1 MSLHSALRF
10 SDPGAFAARSIEAH
24 EIALSGGTTSDLDS
38 RVLRAW
44 RRSGDAGI
52 SPDQQA
58 PCSVL
63 SREEV
68 ATAREVTPLH
78 RVAADVVASVADTS
92 SAGRHLVV
100 VADTRGRVLWRAGS
114 AQALRRADSIAFMEG
129 ADWSEQGIG
138 ANAISLAL
146 EAGTLTHATAGEHY
160 VRAHHGWTCT
170 ASPIRD
176 PHGRILGVLNVSHPL
191 RFSSV
196 ETGALVRC
204 GARLAESLVAALPA
218 VAPPAS
224 PPTSPPGVGEAGGL
238 AGSRGSHLVRSDDD
252 DAAHITVANPVTDP
266 NPVTDHSPGT
276 GTGTG
281 TDHNPV
287 TAIRLLGWKPAV
299 IRADGTAASLSPRR
313 AELLALLAS
322 REAWS
327 ARALSEALYD
337 DPSATTTVRGEVRR
351 LRQLTGLSIESQPY
365 SLCPRERERVD
376 FLGVEHPDDL
386 LPDSEIP
393 AIVDLRYGI

>member
-24 EIALSGGTTSDLDS
+24 EIALSGGMTSALDS

-58 PCSVL
+58 PYSVL
-63 SREEV
+63 SRQEV
-68 ATAREVTPLH
+68 ATAREMTPLH
-78 RVAADVVASVADTS
+78 RVAEDVVASVADTS

-114 AQALRRADSIAFMEG
+114 ALALRRADSIAFMEG

-176 PHGRILGVLNVSHPL
+176 SHGRILGVLNVSHPL

-204 GARLAESLVAALPA
+204 GTRLAESLVAALGPA
-218 VAPPAS
+218 TGRGPQEFDDDTAAHVTTAS
-224 PPTSPPGVGEAGGL
+224 PL
-238 AGSRGSHLVRSDDD
+238 AGVLP
-252 DAAHITVANPVTDP
+252 ATD
-266 NPVTDHSPGT
+266 G
-276 GTGTG
+276 
-281 TDHNPV
+281 NPV

-299 IRADGTAASLSPRR
+299 VHADGTSIPLSPRR

-327 ARALSEALYD
+327 ARALAAELYG

-351 LRQLTGLSIESQPY
+351 LRQLTGLPIESQPY
-365 SLCPRERERVD
+365 SLPARERGCVD
-376 FLGVEHPDDL
+376 FLRVEHPDEL

>member
-10 SDPGAFAARSIEAH
+10 SDPQAFAARSIEAH
-24 EIALSGGTTSDLDS
+24 ERALSGEPTSDMDS

-44 RRSGDAGI
+44 QRSGAAGI

-63 SREEV
+63 SRDEV
-68 ATAREVTPLH
+68 ATARELTPLH

-92 SAGRHLVV
+92 AAGRHLVV
-100 VADTRGRVLWRAGS
+100 VSDTRGRVLWRAGS
-114 AQALRRADSIAFMEG
+114 AHTLRRADSIAFMEG

-138 ANAISLAL
+138 ANGISLAL
-146 EAGTLTHATAGEHY
+146 EAGALTHATAGEHY

-176 PHGRILGVLNVSHPL
+176 PRGRIVGVLDVSHPL

-196 ETGALVRC
+196 QTAALVRC
-204 GARLAESLVAALPA
+204 GARLAESLLAALPSPLGA
-218 VAPPAS
+218 VAPPGPRAE
-224 PPTSPPGVGEAGGL
+224 P
-238 AGSRGSHLVRSDDD
+238 RNDDD
-252 DAAHITVANPVTDP
+252 DNNYNKDFGNDGDP
-266 NPVTDHSPGT
+266 TDHIHSDAGLVGT
-276 GTGTG
+276 
-281 TDHNPV
+281 NPI
-287 TAIRLLGWKPAV
+287 TSIRLLGWKPAV
-299 IRADGTAASLSPRR
+299 VRADGTSIPLSPRR

-322 REAWS
+322 RDAWS

-365 SLCPRERERVD
+365 SLCPRERGCVD
-376 FLGVEHPDDL
+376 FLRVEHPDEL

>member
-10 SDPGAFAARSIEAH
+10 ADPGAFAARSIKAH
-24 EIALSGGTTSDLDS
+24 EVALSGGKTSDLDA

-52 SPDQQA
+52 SPDQRA

-68 ATAREVTPLH
+68 ATARGETPLH
-78 RVAADVVASVADTS
+78 RVAAEVVASVADTS

-114 AQALRRADSIAFMEG
+114 AQALRRADSIAFAEG
-129 ADWSEQGIG
+129 ADWSERGIG

-146 EAGTLTHATAGEHY
+146 ETGTLTHATAGEHY

-176 PHGRILGVLNVSHPL
+176 PRGRVLGVLNVSPPL

-204 GARLAESLVAALPA
+204 GARLAESLVAALPG
-218 VAPPAS
+218 AS
-224 PPTSPPGVGEAGGL
+224 RPGVD
-238 AGSRGSHLVRSDDD
+238 DDD
-252 DAAHITVANPVTDP
+252 DAAPGTVAT
-266 NPVTDHSPGT
+266 
-276 GTGTG
+276 
-281 TDHNPV
+281 PV

-299 IRADGTAASLSPRR
+299 VRADGTSIPLSPRR

-365 SLCPRERERVD
+365 SLCPRERELVD
-376 FLGVEHPDDL
+376 FLRVEHPDEL

>member
-10 SDPGAFAARSIEAH
+10 SDPQAFAARSIEAH
-24 EIALSGGTTSDLDS
+24 EIALSGGMTSDLDS

-63 SREEV
+63 SRDEV
-68 ATAREVTPLH
+68 ATAREMTPLH
-78 RVAADVVASVADTS
+78 RVAADVVSSVADTS
-92 SAGRHLVV
+92 STGRHLVV
-100 VADTRGRVLWRAGS
+100 VSDTRGRVLWRAGS
-114 AQALRRADSIAFMEG
+114 PQALRGADSIAFAEG
-129 ADWSEQGIG
+129 ADWSEHGIG
-138 ANAISLAL
+138 TNAISLAL
-146 EAGTLTHATAGEHY
+146 ESGDLTHATAGEHY

-176 PHGRILGVLNVSHPL
+176 PQGRTLGVLNVSHPL

-196 ETGALVRC
+196 ETAALVRC
-204 GARLAESLVAALPA
+204 GARLAESLLAALPSPFDA
-218 VAPPAS
+218 VARAQP
-224 PPTSPPGVGEAGGL
+224 
-238 AGSRGSHLVRSDDD
+238 HDNDDNDDD
-252 DAAHITVANPVTDP
+252 PTAHNRGDARSAPANPVT
-266 NPVTDHSPGT
+266 S
-276 GTGTG
+276 
-281 TDHNPV
+281 
-287 TAIRLLGWKPAV
+287 IRLLGWKPAV
-299 IRADGTAASLSPRR
+299 VRADGTSIALSPRR

-327 ARALSEALYD
+327 ARALSETLYN

-365 SLCPRERERVD
+365 SLCPRERECVD
-376 FLGVEHPDDL
+376 FLRVELPDEL

-393 AIVDLRYGI
+393 AIVDLRYGV

>member
-24 EIALSGGTTSDLDS
+24 EIALSGGTTSALDS

-44 RRSGDAGI
+44 QRSGDAGI

-58 PCSVL
+58 PRSVL

-68 ATAREVTPLH
+68 ATARGVTPLR

-114 AQALRRADSIAFMEG
+114 AQALRRADSIAFLEG

-146 EAGTLTHATAGEHY
+146 EAGTLIHATAGEHY

-176 PHGRILGVLNVSHPL
+176 PNGRILGVLNVSHPL

-204 GARLAESLVAALPA
+204 GARLAESLVAALGPA
-218 VAPPAS
+218 
-224 PPTSPPGVGEAGGL
+224 TG
-238 AGSRGSHLVRSDDD
+238 RGPHDFDDD
-252 DAAHITVANPVTDP
+252 DAAAHITAA
-266 NPVTDHSPGT
+266 S
-276 GTGTG
+276 
-281 TDHNPV
+281 PV

-299 IRADGTAASLSPRR
+299 VRADGTSIPLSPRR

-327 ARALSEALYD
+327 ARALAAELYD

-351 LRQLTGLSIESQPY
+351 LRQLTGLPIESKPY
-365 SLCPRERERVD
+365 SLPARERGCVD
-376 FLGVEHPDDL
+376 FLRVEHPDEL

>member
-24 EIALSGGTTSDLDS
+24 EIALSGGMTSALDS

-78 RVAADVVASVADTS
+78 RVAADVVASVADIS

-114 AQALRRADSIAFMEG
+114 ALALRRADSIAFMEG

-204 GARLAESLVAALPA
+204 GARLAESLVAALEPA
-218 VAPPAS
+218 
-224 PPTSPPGVGEAGGL
+224 TG
-238 AGSRGSHLVRSDDD
+238 RGPQEFDDD
-252 DAAHITVANPVTDP
+252 DTAAHITAASPLAGAVPASFPVTD
-266 NPVTDHSPGT
+266 G
-276 GTGTG
+276 
-281 TDHNPV
+281 NPV

-299 IRADGTAASLSPRR
+299 VRADGTSIPLSPRR

-327 ARALSEALYD
+327 ARALAAELYD

-351 LRQLTGLSIESQPY
+351 LRQLTGLPIESQPY
-365 SLCPRERERVD
+365 SLPARERGCVD
-376 FLGVEHPDDL
+376 FLRVEHPDEL

>member
-10 SDPGAFAARSIEAH
+10 SDPQAFAARSIEAH
-24 EIALSGGTTSDLDS
+24 ERALSGGTTSDLDS

-52 SPDQQA
+52 SPDQQV

-63 SREEV
+63 SRDEV
-68 ATAREVTPLH
+68 ATARETTPLH

-92 SAGRHLVV
+92 STGRHLVV
-100 VADTRGRVLWRAGS
+100 VSDTRGRVLWRAGS
-114 AQALRRADSIAFMEG
+114 PQALRRADSIAFAEG

-146 EAGTLTHATAGEHY
+146 ESGDLTHATAGEHY

-170 ASPIRD
+170 ASPIRG
-176 PHGRILGVLNVSHPL
+176 PQGHTLGVLNVSHPL

-196 ETGALVRC
+196 ETAALVRC
-204 GARLAESLVAALPA
+204 GARLAESLLAALPTPFDA
-218 VAPPAS
+218 VARPQP
-224 PPTSPPGVGEAGGL
+224 
-238 AGSRGSHLVRSDDD
+238 HDNDDD
-252 DAAHITVANPVTDP
+252 PTADNRGDARPAHANPVT
-266 NPVTDHSPGT
+266 S
-276 GTGTG
+276 
-281 TDHNPV
+281 
-287 TAIRLLGWKPAV
+287 IRLLGWKPAV
-299 IRADGTAASLSPRR
+299 VLADGTSIPLSPRR

-327 ARALSEALYD
+327 ARALSETLYD

-365 SLCPRERERVD
+365 SLCPRERECVD
-376 FLGVEHPDDL
+376 FLRVELPDDL

-393 AIVDLRYGI
+393 AIIDLRYGV

>member
-10 SDPGAFAARSIEAH
+10 ADPGAFAARSVKAH
-24 EIALSGGTTSDLDS
+24 EVALSGGKTSDLDA

-44 RRSGDAGI
+44 RRSKDAGI
-52 SPDQQA
+52 SPDQQT

-68 ATAREVTPLH
+68 AAAREETPLH

-114 AQALRRADSIAFMEG
+114 AQALRRADSIAFAEG
-129 ADWSEQGIG
+129 ADWSERGIG

-146 EAGTLTHATAGEHY
+146 ETGTLTHATAGEHY

-176 PHGRILGVLNVSHPL
+176 PRGRVLGVLNVSHPL

-204 GARLAESLVAALPA
+204 GARLAESLVAALPG
-218 VAPPAS
+218 
-224 PPTSPPGVGEAGGL
+224 TSRPGADRVDGAGGL
-238 AGSRGSHLVRSDDD
+238 AASTGSPRVGVDD
-252 DAAHITVANPVTDP
+252 DAAAAPGTVVNPV
-266 NPVTDHSPGT
+266 S
-276 GTGTG
+276 
-281 TDHNPV
+281 
-287 TAIRLLGWKPAV
+287 AIRLLGWKPAV
-299 IRADGTAASLSPRR
+299 VRADGTCIPLSPRR

-327 ARALSEALYD
+327 ARALSEALYG
-337 DPSATTTVRGEVRR
+337 DPAATTTVRGEVRR

-376 FLGVEHPDDL
+376 YLRVEHPDEL

-393 AIVDLRYGI
+393 AILDLRYGI